1 MLGTTLFRFDRYS
14 AKVKTQNPNQNATD
28 IEIAVFN
35 QKVFRDNVLFTK
47 AFKAPVNR
55 YSTLLSTI

>member
-35 QKVFRDNVLFTK
+35 QKVFRDNVLFT
-47 AFKAPVNR
+47 
-55 YSTLLSTI
+55 